1 MTALRQ
7 KMIDQ
12 MTLRGFS
19 PRTHRSYLE
28 AVNGLARYYHRAP
41 DQLSR
46 KQIQDY
52 LLYLERERHLSWS
65 SRNVAVSAFRFLYGQ
80 TLGWDK
86 EAIAI
91 PRRQKET
98 RLPEVL
104 SPREV
109 FRLVAAVANLKH
121 RTLLMTA
128 YAAGP
133 RVSELLHLRVSDVDS
148 ARMTIRIEQGKGR
161 KDRYTILSPG
171 LLEQLRDYWKA
182 FRPTSWLFPGKTPDK
197 PLDIS
202 AAQKVYN
209 IAKLRTGIHKG
220 RGIHTL
226 RHCFATHLLEAGVD
240 LATIQSL
247 MGHNDI
253 NTTMRYLKI
262 RRHRFDP
269 GPDPL
274 DLLALPPQ
282 TPGQ

>member
-28 AVNGLARYYHRAP
+28 AVAGLARYYKRSP

-80 TLGWDK
+80 TLGWDTR
-86 EAIAI
+86 AIAI

-104 SPREV
+104 SPQEV
-109 FRLVAAVANLKH
+109 SRLVGAVGNLKH

-133 RVSELLHLRVSDVDS
+133 RVSELLHLRVRDIDSD
-148 ARMTIRIEQGKGR
+148 RMTIRIEQGKGR
-161 KDRYTILSPG
+161 KDRYTILSPR
-171 LLEQLRDYWKA
+171 LLEQLRIYWKA
-182 FRPTSWLFPGKTPDK
+182 CRPTSWLFPGKPPDK
-197 PLDIS
+197 PLDVT

-209 IAKLRTGIHKG
+209 IAKLRTGIQKG

-240 LATIQSL
+240 LPTIQSL
-247 MGHNDI
+247 MGHSDI
-253 NTTMRYLKI
+253 HTTMGYLKI
-262 RRHRFDP
+262 RRHRLAT

-274 DLLALPPQ
+274 DLLAFPSETLS
-282 TPGQ
+282 G